1 MALQFCRTLLMT
13 WILAITGILLMA
25 KFGHIGI
32 LMAAI
37 PLGIAQNMRLVHDKE
52 MYMRIRNQ
60 VGWMIVFLSYYVFL
74 LVITILVLGTNFRF
88 DDLPMAA
95 FILIIML
102 PIFVAMFVNDI
113 RTCLGKRLIR

>member
-1 MALQFCRTLLMT
+1 MMAVRSCQTLLMT
-13 WILAITGILLMA
+13 WILAIVGVLLMA

-37 PLGIAQNMRLVHDKE
+37 PLGIAQNMRLEHDKE

-60 VGWMIVFLSYYVFL
+60 VRWMAFVISYYALL
-74 LVITILVLGTNFRF
+74 LVTTILVLGTNFRF

-102 PIFVAMFVNDI
+102 PIIVAMFVNDI
-113 RTCLGKRLIR
+113 RTCLNK